1 MNEINETDE
10 GRDERQAELIDDRN
24 REGMIGEDQRGE
36 ALTTKDMATA
46 VAVQRARE
54 ESHVTADSQN
64 IEERDKHD
72 SQRRELQAQS
82 ASPLFEISESETFR
96 SRWNGIQSQFVDE
109 PRRSVE
115 KADQLVAETMKHLA
129 EIFASERENLEREW
143 DRGED
148 ISTEDLRVALQR
160 YRSFFD
166 RLLSV

>member
-1 MNEINETDE
+1 MNEMNDQSWETRE
-10 GRDERQAELIDDRN
+10 EPIDDRK
-24 REGMIGEDQRGE
+24 REGMIGDEERGE
-36 ALTTKDMATA
+36 PLTTKDMASGTA
-46 VAVQRARE
+46 ARRARE

-64 IEERDKHD
+64 EARTRHEI
-72 SQRRELQAQS
+72 QRPEAAQS
-82 ASPLFEISESETFR
+82 ASPLFEGSETETFR
-96 SRWNGIQSQFVDE
+96 SRWNAIQTQFVDE

-115 KADQLVAETMKHLA
+115 QADELVAATMKRLA

-148 ISTEDLRVALQR
+148 ISTEDLRIALQR